1 VSSRTGAGTPELL
14 DRALATEPE
23 AFDPT
28 TERILD
34 AALEQFEL
42 TGIRRSSVEDVA
54 RRAGVT
60 RVTVYRRFSRKDALV
75 DAVVVREC
83 RRAIAAVDARISPIA
98 DAEERTVEGFVAM
111 LDAVRSHPLVNRLFA
126 VEPASLM
133 RALTVEGGPVIA
145 LGTAYCAEQIRRGQR
160 EGQLPEYDPEPV
172 AEILARLAH
181 SILLAPQGGIPIGD
195 ERAARRFAREHLAP
209 IVARAG

>member
-1 VSSRTGAGTPELL
+1 MSSPRGSAMPELL
-14 DRALATEPE
+14 ERALATEPE

-60 RVTVYRRFSRKDALV
+60 RVTVYRRFARKDALV

-83 RRAIAAVDARISPIA
+83 RRAIAAVDARI
-98 DAEERTVEGFVAM
+98 EERTVEGFVAM

-160 EGQLPEYDPEPV
+160 EGQLPQYDPEPV

-181 SILLAPQGGIPIGD
+181 SILLAPQGGIPIAD
-195 ERAARRFAREHLAP
+195 ERAARRFAREYLAP